1 MAYKLNA
8 TRSNRFRAAREER
21 LGADGDVVIVGA
33 GLAGLFTALKLAPMP
48 VTVLAA
54 APLGEGSSTGWAQ
67 GGVAAAVG
75 NNDEAAAHAA
85 DTIAAGAGIVDPE
98 VASFVAAEGPAR
110 IADLV
115 SYGVPFDRDA
125 SGAFSLSQ
133 EAAHSRRRVVHVSG
147 DRTGAAI
154 LEALIAKVRAT
165 PSIRVLEGYE
175 ADELIVADGR
185 VEGVRLVRAGAHGK
199 EVYEYFPACAVVL
212 ATGGSGGLYAVTT
225 NPPYARGE
233 AIAMAARAGA
243 MIGDAEFV
251 QFHPTAI
258 DVGLDP
264 APLATEALR
273 GEGATLVNS
282 LGERFMMAIDGRA
295 ELAPRDVV
303 ARAVFTE
310 IASGRGAFLDCR
322 AAIGER
328 FAAAF
333 PTVYGL
339 CQKAGIDPARQ
350 LIPVA
355 LAAHYHMGGIA
366 TDARGRSS
374 VPGLWAVGEV
384 ASTGLHGANRLASNS
399 LLEAVVFATRAAQ
412 DIANLNRDQGRRD
425 RVELQRVADN
435 GADHGRTRGPAVAR
449 LRRTMS
455 EHVGVV
461 RDAAGLKKALAVLR
475 DIERQAGSDRV
486 LANMALAA
494 RFIAAGAL
502 LREESRG
509 AQARSDYPESS
520 SALSARIFLTL
531 EDVEDLGART
541 PANSATGWQWQAGAA
556 R

>member
-1 MAYKLNA
+1 MAHRLNA
-8 TRSNRFRAAREER
+8 SRSNRFRAACEER

-33 GLAGLFTALKLAPMP
+33 GLAGLFTALKLAPMQ

-54 APLGEGSSTGWAQ
+54 APLGQGASTGWAQ

-75 NNDEAAAHAA
+75 NNDEAASHAD
-85 DTIAAGAGIVDPE
+85 DTIAAGAGIVDAD
-98 VASFVAAEGPAR
+98 VANFVAAEGPAR

-115 SYGVPFDRDA
+115 SFGVPFDRDA
-125 SGAFSLSQ
+125 NGEFSLSQ

-154 LEALIAKVRAT
+154 LEALIAKVRDT

-185 VEGVRLVRAGAHGK
+185 VEGVRLVRIGPAGK

-233 AIAMAARAGA
+233 SIAMAARAGA

-258 DVGLDP
+258 DVGIDP

-273 GEGATLVNS
+273 GEGATLVNKH
-282 LGERFMMAIDGRA
+282 GDRFMTAIDARA

-303 ARAVFTE
+303 ARAVFNE

-322 AAIGER
+322 EAIGER
-328 FAAAF
+328 FASAF

-339 CQKAGIDPARQ
+339 CQKAGIDPARE

-355 LAAHYHMGGIA
+355 PAAHYHMGGIA

-384 ASTGLHGANRLASNS
+384 AATGLHGANRLASNS
-399 LLEAVVFATRAAQ
+399 LLEAVVFAARAAQ
-412 DIANLNRDQGRRD
+412 DIRALDRDLGRRD

-435 GADHGRTRGPAVAR
+435 SADHSRTRGPAVAR
-449 LRRTMS
+449 LRRVMS

-461 RDAAGLKKALAVLR
+461 RDAAGLKKALSALR
-475 DIERQAGSDRV
+475 GIERQAGSDRV

-509 AQARSDYPESS
+509 AQARSDYPEASP
-520 SALSARIFLTL
+520 ALATRTFLTL
-531 EDVEDLGART
+531 EDVEDLGAREIHASPT
-541 PANSATGWQWQAGAA
+541 VWQWQAGAA

>member
-1 MAYKLNA
+1 MAFSFKFDPG
-8 TRSNRFRAAREER
+8 TRRFRAAPDEP
-21 LGADGDVVIVGA
+21 LGASGDVVIVGA
-33 GLAGLFTALKLAPMP
+33 GLAGLFTALQLAPMP

-54 APLGEGSSTGWAQ
+54 APLGEGASTGWAQ

-75 NNDEAAAHAA
+75 TNDAADLHAA
-85 DTIAAGAGIVDPE
+85 DTLAAGAGIVDAD
-98 VASFVAAEGPAR
+98 VARFVAAEGPAR

-115 SYGVPFDRDA
+115 RYGVPFDRDA
-125 SGAFSLSQ
+125 
-133 EAAHSRRRVVHVSG
+133 
-147 DRTGAAI
+147 TGGAI
-154 LEALIAKVRAT
+154 LDALVAKVRAT

-175 ADELIVADGR
+175 ADELIVIDGR
-185 VEGVRLVRAGAHGK
+185 VEGVRLVRTGPNGN
-199 EVYEYFPACAVVL
+199 EVYEYFPARAVVL
-212 ATGGSGGLYAVTT
+212 ATGGIGALYAITT

-233 AIAMAARAGA
+233 SIAMAARAGA
-243 MIGDAEFV
+243 VIGDPEFV

-273 GEGATLVNS
+273 GEGATLVNNR
-282 LGERFMMAIDGRA
+282 GERFMLDVDARG

-303 ARAVFTE
+303 ARTVFSE
-310 IASGRGAFLDCR
+310 IAAGRGAYLDCR
-322 AAIGER
+322 ATIGAR
-328 FAAAF
+328 FPTEF
-333 PTVYGL
+333 PTVYAL
-339 CQKAGIDPARQ
+339 CRSAGIDPVRD

-355 LAAHYHMGGIA
+355 PAAHYHMGGIA

-399 LLEAVVFATRAAQ
+399 LLEAVVFADRAAA
-412 DIANLNRDQGRRD
+412 DIRHLSSSTRPAPRT
-425 RVELQRVADN
+425 ELQRVGSITADN
-435 GADHGRTRGPAVAR
+435 AATRDPLVQR

-455 EHVGVV
+455 ENVGVV
-461 RDAAGLKKALAVLR
+461 RDAHGLRKAISILR

-494 RFIAAGAL
+494 RFVAAGAL

-509 AQARSDYPESS
+509 AQARSDFPDAIP
-520 SALSARIFLTL
+520 ALAKRTFITL
-531 EDVEDLGART
+531 DDIEDIGARREVDT
-541 PANSATGWQWQAGAA
+541 PSAWQWQAGAA